1 LAIYKKSTADDYA
14 QLLGATLDTYSH
26 YLPSMGG
33 DQTAKADRKGDGG
46 HAVLRTHRPVK
57 RACVS
62 ERSTFL
68 SS

>member
-33 DQTAKADRKGDGG
+33 DQTAKADRKGRPQRRW
-46 HAVLRTHRPVK
+46 RTRCP
-57 RACVS
+57 
-62 ERSTFL
+62 ED
-68 SS
+68 SSPCQTSVCE